1 MLAHCPAFR
10 ATRERPPGLPACAR
24 PLAHWVPMPPLPSSQ
39 AVRAPGPPEADWPG
53 DPANILPDWTV
64 PVPTDGCFPGLTCTA
79 LTRWP
84 VALRVTCRNTA
95 ISSSLVSL
103 KSAALKSAAS
113 HSCIRWWTP
122 RVSALP
128 FFVSSGSTIRRSSP
142 GYRRVIRPNLTGL
155 FTARLI
161 RDTLTGNTWLS
172 WVVVQLSPSR
182 RSRSGTSSPSDRP
195 WDDLS
200 SAIPLAG
207 RLTKPATD

>member
-10 ATRERPPGLPACAR
+10 AARERLPGLPACAR
-24 PLAHWVPMPPLPSSQ
+24 PLEHWAPCLPLPSSQ

-64 PVPTDGCFPGLTCTA
+64 PSDGCFPRLICTA
-79 LTRWP
+79 LTNWP
-84 VALRVTCRNTA
+84 VALRVTCRNTV
-95 ISSSLVSL
+95 ISASLVS
-103 KSAALKSAAS
+103 LKSAAS

-142 GYRRVIRPNLTGL
+142 GYRRVIRPNPTGL
-155 FTARLI
+155 FIARLI

-172 WVVVQLSPSR
+172 WVVVHFSLFR

-200 SAIPLAG
+200 SAFPLAG

>member
-1 MLAHCPAFR
+1 MIPR
-10 ATRERPPGLPACAR
+10 AGFGCWLTAWPSGRPGANSGAAR
-24 PLAHWVPMPPLPSSQ
+24 LCETAGTLGSHASPFPLHRLS
-39 AVRAPGPPEADWPG
+39 GPPAHLEADWPG
-53 DPANILPDWTV
+53 DPANILPDWT
-64 PVPTDGCFPGLTCTA
+64 VPTDGCFPGLTCTA

-103 KSAALKSAAS
+103 KSAASKSAAS

-172 WVVVQLSPSR
+172 WVVVHFSR
-182 RSRSGTSSPSDRP
+182 PGGAGAARAPRATGRGT
-195 WDDLS
+195 
-200 SAIPLAG
+200 I
-207 RLTKPATD
+207 

>member
-1 MLAHCPAFR
+1 MLAHCLAFR
-10 ATRERPPGLPACAR
+10 TPGATSGAAGLCETAGTLGSHASPSLFTDRQGPQAR
-24 PLAHWVPMPPLPSSQ
+24 WRRTGPVSLQISSLT
-39 AVRAPGPPEADWPG
+39 DW
-53 DPANILPDWTV
+53 
-64 PVPTDGCFPGLTCTA
+64 PVPTDGCFPRLICTA

-95 ISSSLVSL
+95 ISSSLVS
-103 KSAALKSAAS
+103 LKSAAS

-172 WVVVQLSPSR
+172 WVVVHFSR
-182 RSRSGTSSPSDRP
+182 PGGAGAARAPRATGRGT
-195 WDDLS
+195 
-200 SAIPLAG
+200 I
-207 RLTKPATD
+207 